1 MSLVDIPQ
9 TTEMVRKGVELQ
21 MIFSTA
27 KTLIWNFE
35 VKKLNLVLEVIAKL
49 VKATMQR
56 IRI

>member
-27 KTLIWNFE
+27 KTFIWNFE
-35 VKKLNLVLEVIAKL
+35 VKKLNLALEVIAKL
-49 VKATMQR
+49 VMATVQL